1 MFDLAHRPTYNSL
14 EFLRM
19 SSVRVSA
26 CISGFSSREVASTKR
41 IRRESQ
47 EAKVRFRKEMRATSP
62 KNRRS
67 F

>member
-1 MFDLAHRPTYNSL
+1 V
-14 EFLRM
+14 FLLC
-19 SSVRVSA
+19 V
-26 CISGFSSREVASTKR
+26 SGFSGRKAASTKR

-47 EAKVRFRKEMRATSP
+47 EAKVRFRTEMRATTP